1 MATYSGKSAALDEV
15 DGEHPIILFDG
26 VCNLCNTFVQFVI
39 ERDPDGTFRFASLQ
53 SDIAEVLLSDICVER
68 LDSLVL
74 VTEDAY
80 YTKSDAAI
88 EIVTRFGGVY
98 RSLVLSKLLPRPVRD
113 RVYEYVATHRYDWFG
128 KRDRCLMPSSDIE
141 SRFLE

>member
-53 SDIAEVLLSDICVER
+53 SDIAEVLLSDICIDR

-113 RVYEYVATHRYDWFG
+113 RVYEYVATHRYDWFD
-128 KRDRCLMPSSDIE
+128 KRDRCLMPSSDVE